1 MRQLLRRLVGWAIR
15 RLRPRPPVM
24 AGGADTGPVALVP
37 VARRRP
43 LRARLVALRT
53 RLFANAALIGG
64 VVFAALSWL
73 VGAGHTAGI
82 DLALARAVQAPQH
95 PLVAALMAGV
105 SQLGFPPFSFL
116 LVLGVAGAFLA
127 ARRPTEAGIL
137 TAAAAGSAL
146 LATSIQS
153 LHARPRPEAG
163 VLRVTSELPY
173 YSFPS
178 GHTIMYVAF
187 FGFLAYLGYTRL
199 RPGRL
204 RTLLLAALGALI
216 VLVGPSRVY
225 LGHHWPSDVLAA
237 YALGLVYLVVL
248 VRLYARQ
255 QLARVPALGPVV

>member
-1 MRQLLRRLVGWAIR
+1 GNGRGRGHRPRRARACRQTATAASAPGGAPHAAVRQRRADR
-15 RLRPRPPVM
+15 RGGGRGAGLAGGRGAHPGPRPPARPGGAGPPPSAWRGGEG
-24 AGGADTGPVALVP
+24 AGGG
-37 VARRRP
+37 R
-43 LRARLVALRT
+43 
-53 RLFANAALIGG
+53 GG
-64 VVFAALSWL
+64 V
-73 VGAGHTAGI
+73 
-82 DLALARAVQAPQH
+82 R
-95 PLVAALMAGV
+95 
-105 SQLGFPPFSFL
+105 QLGFPPFSFL

-127 ARRPTEAGIL
+127 ARRPMEAGIL
-137 TAAAAGSAL
+137 TAAAAGSAV
-146 LATSIQS
+146 LASGFQS

-216 VLVGPSRVY
+216 ALVGPSRVY

-255 QLARVPALGPVV
+255 QLARVPAQPLAV